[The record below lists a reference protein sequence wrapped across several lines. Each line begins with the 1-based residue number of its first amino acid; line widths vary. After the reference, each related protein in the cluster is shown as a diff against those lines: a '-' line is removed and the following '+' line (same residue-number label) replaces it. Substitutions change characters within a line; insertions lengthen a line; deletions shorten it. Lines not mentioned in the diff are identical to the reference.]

1 MAKIFSQSSHSDPEV
16 SGEESDKQNQE
27 SVEIANPIS
36 NNLKSLKMK
45 YYILILFLITTI
57 CFAQKTT
64 IYCIGDSTMANK
76 KDPERNP
83 EHGWAQVLQPFF
95 THNIVVENKAVN
107 GRSTKSF
114 INEKRWDSIYKK
126 LNKGDYVL
134 IEFGHNDEKIEDS
147 TRYTNPHTSYRY
159 NLIRFVK
166 ETRAKGAT
174 PILLTSIAR
183 RNFNEKGVLVPTHGE
198 YPLETRLVAQEYK
211 VPFIDLEYFTELLE
225 QSYGPEKSKQ
235 LHLHFKAGENPYYDK
250 DKADD
255 THLSLLGATKIATMV
270 INQLKI
276 LQDPAI
282 EKLKKSI
289 K

>member
-1 MAKIFSQSSHSDPEV
+1 
-16 SGEESDKQNQE
+16 
-27 SVEIANPIS
+27 
-36 NNLKSLKMK
+36 MK
-45 YYILILFLITTI
+45 YKLVIICLISTI

-64 IYCIGDSTMANK
+64 VYTIGDSTMANK
-76 KDPERNP
+76 KDPDRNP

-95 THNIVVENKAVN
+95 KENIVIENKAVN

-126 LNKGDYVL
+126 LKKGDYVF

-159 NLIRFVK
+159 NLIKFVK
-166 ETRAKGAT
+166 ESREKGVI

-211 VPFIDLEYFTELLE
+211 VPFIDLEYLTELLE
-225 QSYGPEKSKQ
+225 QSYGREKSKQ
-235 LHLHFKAGENPYYDK
+235 LHLHFKAGENAYYDK

-255 THLSLLGATKIATMV
+255 THLSLLGATKIAQIV
-270 INQLKI
+270 IDQIKL
-276 LQDPAI
+276 LDDSSV

>member
-1 MAKIFSQSSHSDPEV
+1 
-16 SGEESDKQNQE
+16 
-27 SVEIANPIS
+27 
-36 NNLKSLKMK
+36 MK
-45 YYILILFLITTI
+45 KYILILFLITTT

-64 IYCIGDSTMANK
+64 VYCIGDSTMANK
-76 KDPERNP
+76 KDPDKNP

-95 THNIVVENKAVN
+95 ADNIVVENKAVN

-126 LNKGDYVL
+126 LKKGDYVF

-174 PILLTSIAR
+174 PILLTSITR
-183 RNFNEKGVLVPTHGE
+183 RNFNEKGVLVPTHGD

-211 VPFIDLEYFTELLE
+211 VPFIDLEYYTELLE
-225 QSYGPEKSKQ
+225 QSYGPIKSKE
-235 LHLHFKAGENPYYDK
+235 LHLHFQAGENAYYDK

-255 THLSLLGATKIATMV
+255 THLSALGATKIAKIV
-270 INQLKI
+270 IDQLKI
-276 LQDPAI
+276 LEDPAI

>member
-1 MAKIFSQSSHSDPEV
+1 
-16 SGEESDKQNQE
+16 
-27 SVEIANPIS
+27 
-36 NNLKSLKMK
+36 MK
-45 YYILILFLITTI
+45 YKLIIICLISTI

-64 IYCIGDSTMANK
+64 VYTIGDSTMANK
-76 KDPERNP
+76 KDPDRNP

-95 THNIVVENKAVN
+95 KDNIVIENKAVN
-107 GRSTKSF
+107 GKSTKSF

-126 LNKGDYVL
+126 LKKGDYVF

-159 NLIRFVK
+159 NLIKFVK
-166 ETRAKGAT
+166 ESREKGAI

-211 VPFIDLEYFTELLE
+211 VPFIDLEYLTELLE

-235 LHLHFKAGENPYYDK
+235 LHLHFKAGENAYYDK

-255 THLSLLGATKIATMV
+255 THLSLLGATKIAQIVVDQIKT
-270 INQLKI
+270 I
-276 LQDPAI
+276 QDSSL
-282 EKLKKSI
+282 EKLKTGI

>member
-1 MAKIFSQSSHSDPEV
+1 
-16 SGEESDKQNQE
+16 
-27 SVEIANPIS
+27 
-36 NNLKSLKMK
+36 MK
-45 YYILILFLITTI
+45 KYILFTLLISSV

-64 IYCIGDSTMANK
+64 LYTIGDSTMANK
-76 KDPERNP
+76 KDPDRNP

-95 THNIVVENKAVN
+95 KDNIIVENKAQN

-126 LNKGDYVL
+126 LKKGDYVF

-147 TRYTNPHTSYRY
+147 TRYTNPHTAYRY
-159 NLIRFVK
+159 NLIKFVQ
-166 ETRAKGAT
+166 ESREKGAI
-174 PILLTSIAR
+174 PVLLTSISR
-183 RNFNEKGVLVPTHGE
+183 RNFNEKGVLVPTHGD

-235 LHLHFKAGENPYYDK
+235 LHLHYKAGENGYYDK

-255 THLSLLGATKIATMV
+255 THLSLLGATKIAQIV
-270 INQLKI
+270 IDQIKKSDNQSL
-276 LQDPAI
+276 L
-282 EKLKKSI
+282 KLKSAVK
-289 K
+289 

>member
-1 MAKIFSQSSHSDPEV
+1 MKKYIV
-16 SGEESDKQNQE
+16 LTLL
-27 SVEIANPIS
+27 IS
-36 NNLKSLKMK
+36 
-45 YYILILFLITTI
+45 TV
-57 CFAQKTT
+57 CFAQKTAV
-64 IYCIGDSTMANK
+64 YCIGDSTMADK

-95 THNIVVENKAVN
+95 NDNIVIINKAVN

-114 INEKRWDSIYKK
+114 INEKRWDSVYNK
-126 LNKGDYVL
+126 LKKGDYVF

-147 TRYTNPHTSYRY
+147 TRYTNPHTAYRH

-166 ETRAKGAT
+166 ESREKGAI

-183 RNFNEKGVLVPTHGE
+183 RNFNEKGVLVPTHGD
-198 YPLETRLVAQEYK
+198 YPLETRLAAQQYN
-211 VPFIDLEYFTELLE
+211 VPFIDLEYHTELLE

-235 LHLHFKAGENPYYDK
+235 LHLHFKAGENAYYDK

-255 THLSLLGATKIATMV
+255 THLSKKGAVEVAGIVVK
-270 INQLKI
+270 QLKI
-276 LQDPAI
+276 LQDKSL
-282 EKLKKSI
+282 EKLKKSM

>member
-1 MAKIFSQSSHSDPEV
+1 
-16 SGEESDKQNQE
+16 
-27 SVEIANPIS
+27 
-36 NNLKSLKMK
+36 MK
-45 YYILILFLITTI
+45 PYILLILLISTT

-64 IYCIGDSTMANK
+64 LYTIGDSTMANK
-76 KDPERNP
+76 KDPDRNP

-95 THNIVVENKAVN
+95 KDDIVVINKAVN

-114 INEKRWDSIYKK
+114 INEKRWDSIYNK
-126 LNKGDYVL
+126 LKKGDYVF

-147 TRYTNPHTSYRY
+147 TRYTNPHTTYRY

-166 ETRAKGAT
+166 EAREKEAT

-183 RNFNEKGVLVPTHGE
+183 RNFNDKGVLLPTHGD

-211 VPFIDLEYFTELLE
+211 VPFIDLEYLTEQLE
-225 QSYGPEKSKQ
+225 QSYGPEKSKK
-235 LHLHFKAGENPYYDK
+235 LHLHFKAGENGYYDK

-255 THLSLLGATKIATMV
+255 THLSLLGATKIAQIV
-270 INQLKI
+270 VAQIKILKI
-276 LQDPAI
+276 PSLTKLQNG
-282 EKLKKSI
+282 I

>member
-1 MAKIFSQSSHSDPEV
+1 
-16 SGEESDKQNQE
+16 
-27 SVEIANPIS
+27 
-36 NNLKSLKMK
+36 MK
-45 YYILILFLITTI
+45 KYIILTFLITTI

-64 IYCIGDSTMANK
+64 IYTIGDSTMANK

-95 THNIVVENKAVN
+95 KDSFVIENKAVN

-126 LNKGDYVL
+126 LKKGDYVF

-166 ETRAKGAT
+166 ESREKGAI

-183 RNFNEKGVLVPTHGE
+183 RNFNEKGVLVPTHGD
-198 YPLETRLVAQEYK
+198 YPLATRLVAQEYK
-211 VPFIDLEYFTELLE
+211 VPFIDLEYYTELLE

-235 LHLHFKAGENPYYDK
+235 LHLHFKTGENAYYDK

-255 THLSLLGATKIATMV
+255 THLSLKGATAIAQIV
-270 INQLKI
+270 VNQIKEST
-276 LQDPAI
+276 DPSLD
-282 EKLKKSI
+282 KLKKGT

>member
-1 MAKIFSQSSHSDPEV
+1 
-16 SGEESDKQNQE
+16 
-27 SVEIANPIS
+27 
-36 NNLKSLKMK
+36 MK
-45 YYILILFLITTI
+45 KYIILTFLITTI

-64 IYCIGDSTMANK
+64 IYTIGDSTMANK

-95 THNIVVENKAVN
+95 KDSFVIENKAVN

-126 LNKGDYVL
+126 LKKGDYVF

-166 ETRAKGAT
+166 ESREKGAI

-183 RNFNEKGVLVPTHGE
+183 RNFNEKGVLVPTHGD
-198 YPLETRLVAQEYK
+198 YPLATRLVAQEYK
-211 VPFIDLEYFTELLE
+211 IPFIDLEYYTELLE

-235 LHLHFKAGENPYYDK
+235 LHLHFKAGENAYYDK

-255 THLSLLGATKIATMV
+255 THLSLKGATAIAQIV
-270 INQLKI
+270 VNQIKEST
-276 LQDPAI
+276 DPSLD
-282 EKLKKSI
+282 KLKKGT

>member
-1 MAKIFSQSSHSDPEV
+1 MKKYIFLTLLV
-16 SGEESDKQNQE
+16 T
-27 SVEIANPIS
+27 SV
-36 NNLKSLKMK
+36 
-45 YYILILFLITTI
+45 

-64 IYCIGDSTMANK
+64 LYTIGDSTMANK
-76 KDPERNP
+76 KDPDKNP

-95 THNIVVENKAVN
+95 KDDIVVVNKAVN

-126 LNKGDYVL
+126 LKKGDYVF

-147 TRYTNPHTSYRY
+147 TRYTNPHTTYRY

-166 ETRAKGAT
+166 ESREKGAI
-174 PILLTSIAR
+174 PVLLTSIAR
-183 RNFNEKGVLVPTHGE
+183 RNFNEKGVLVPTHGD
-198 YPLETRLVAQEYK
+198 YPLETRLTAQEYK
-211 VPFIDLEYFTELLE
+211 VPFIDLEYYTELLE

-255 THLSLLGATKIATMV
+255 THLSLLGATKIAQIV
-270 INQLKI
+270 IHQIKQSEDPQLK
-276 LQDPAI
+276 
-282 EKLKKSI
+282 KLKDNCKM
-289 K
+289 

>member
-1 MAKIFSQSSHSDPEV
+1 
-16 SGEESDKQNQE
+16 
-27 SVEIANPIS
+27 
-36 NNLKSLKMK
+36 MK
-45 YYILILFLITTI
+45 YKLVIICLISSI

-64 IYCIGDSTMANK
+64 VYTIGDSTMANK
-76 KDPERNP
+76 KDPDRNP

-95 THNIVVENKAVN
+95 KDNIVIENKAVN

-126 LNKGDYVL
+126 LKKGDYVF

-147 TRYTNPHTSYRY
+147 TRFTNPHTSYRY
-159 NLIRFVK
+159 NLIKFVK
-166 ETRAKGAT
+166 ESRERGAT

-183 RNFNEKGVLVPTHGE
+183 RNFNQKGVLVPTHGE

-211 VPFIDLEYFTELLE
+211 VPFIDLEYLTELLE

-235 LHLHFKAGENPYYDK
+235 LHLHFKVGENAYYDK

-255 THLSLLGATKIATMV
+255 THLSLLGATKIAQIVVDQIKT
-270 INQLKI
+270 I
-276 LQDPAI
+276 QDSSL
-282 EKLKKSI
+282 EKLKTGI